1 MSQND
6 EKKLELEPI
15 EVANYRVWKQE
26 KNLSSEDIINNIQKD
41 QNKIKHFT
49 EALNEDE
56 VNDKRKKIKNY
67 QSYDPFKNRKQ
78 KDLRVSEN
86 VQKIMSEVGKLVL
99 DMKHISENSYKNN
112 ISSLINTKN
121 QIKKTEIMEEPNT
134 ILKIKEREYKASLE
148 GKRKRPPNYQ
158 FLADSYRRQINKT
171 FVNYNPNIHLSNI
184 HKLRETE
191 PETDKEY
198 QIRLKEVNDFANIKN
213 PLFFGKNYKIVENE
227 EKSKEIKD
235 DNNILEDKSIIAG
248 NNSSIGYTIATAE
261 SENNNNS
268 QIPKS
273 QYSRMADNGF
283 GKKIK
288 NKKKKVELKKKFP
301 EREKRE
307 KELNLMSLV
316 LDNIG
321 ESLSNENMDIYYERY
336 KDLPGTEISQQR
348 HVFFNGMGKANKLL
362 TEIQEILNYKD
373 ADDDAN
379 LKKRIVTGESDSLVD
394 RLKFAKKSA
403 INEIDTFEKK
413 ENKIFLQK

>member
-1 MSQND
+1 
-6 EKKLELEPI
+6 
-15 EVANYRVWKQE
+15 
-26 KNLSSEDIINNIQKD
+26 
-41 QNKIKHFT
+41 
-49 EALNEDE
+49 
-56 VNDKRKKIKNY
+56 
-67 QSYDPFKNRKQ
+67 
-78 KDLRVSEN
+78 
-86 VQKIMSEVGKLVL
+86 
-99 DMKHISENSYKNN
+99 
-112 ISSLINTKN
+112 
-121 QIKKTEIMEEPNT
+121 
-134 ILKIKEREYKASLE
+134 
-148 GKRKRPPNYQ
+148 
-158 FLADSYRRQINKT
+158 
-171 FVNYNPNIHLSNI
+171 LSNI
-184 HKLRETE
+184 HKLRETD
-191 PETDKEY
+191 PEADKEY

-227 EKSKEIKD
+227 EKSKEVKD
-235 DNNILEDKSIIAG
+235 DNILEDKSIIAG
-248 NNSSIGYTIATAE
+248 NNSSIGYTVATAE

-268 QIPKS
+268 QIPRN
-273 QYSRMADNGF
+273 QYSRMTDNGI

-321 ESLSNENMDIYYERY
+321 ESLSNENMDIYYGRY

>member
-1 MSQND
+1 M
-6 EKKLELEPI
+6 KKTVIL
-15 EVANYRVWKQE
+15 
-26 KNLSSEDIINNIQKD
+26 
-41 QNKIKHFT
+41 
-49 EALNEDE
+49 
-56 VNDKRKKIKNY
+56 KKIKNY

-78 KDLRVSEN
+78 KDLKVSEN

-134 ILKIKEREYKASLE
+134 ILKIKEREYKASLD

-227 EKSKEIKD
+227 EKSKEVKD
-235 DNNILEDKSIIAG
+235 DKNILEDKSIIAG
-248 NNSSIGYTIATAE
+248 NNSSIGYTVATAE

-273 QYSRMADNGF
+273 HYSRIADNGF
-283 GKKIK
+283 GKKNK
-288 NKKKKVELKKKFP
+288 TKKKKIELKKKFP

-321 ESLSNENMDIYYERY
+321 DSLSNENMDIYFDRY
-336 KDLPGTEISQQR
+336 NGLLPQKYTQLEYIKFDGTLYVKDNSLVKDLLLENLTAKVFDNYHEIIKRHEDGSVTYDSESKTKEQGPNSGLGDEIHVYENNEEVLYCNVLNLDKYDTED
-348 HVFFNGMGKANKLL
+348 N
-362 TEIQEILNYKD
+362 
-373 ADDDAN
+373 
-379 LKKRIVTGESDSLVD
+379 
-394 RLKFAKKSA
+394 
-403 INEIDTFEKK
+403 
-413 ENKIFLQK
+413 

>member
-1 MSQND
+1 M
-6 EKKLELEPI
+6 
-15 EVANYRVWKQE
+15 
-26 KNLSSEDIINNIQKD
+26 
-41 QNKIKHFT
+41 
-49 EALNEDE
+49 
-56 VNDKRKKIKNY
+56 
-67 QSYDPFKNRKQ
+67 
-78 KDLRVSEN
+78 
-86 VQKIMSEVGKLVL
+86 
-99 DMKHISENSYKNN
+99 
-112 ISSLINTKN
+112 
-121 QIKKTEIMEEPNT
+121 
-134 ILKIKEREYKASLE
+134 
-148 GKRKRPPNYQ
+148 
-158 FLADSYRRQINKT
+158 
-171 FVNYNPNIHLSNI
+171 SNI

-198 QIRLKEVNDFANIKN
+198 QIRLKEVNDFANTKN

-227 EKSKEIKD
+227 EKSKEVKD

-248 NNSSIGYTIATAE
+248 NNSSIGYTVATAE

-273 QYSRMADNGF
+273 QYSRKDNGF
-283 GKKIK
+283 GKKIT
-288 NKKKKVELKKKFP
+288 NKKKKVEIKKKFP

-321 ESLSNENMDIYYERY
+321 KSLSNENMDIYYDRY

-394 RLKFAKKSA
+394 RLKFAKKTA